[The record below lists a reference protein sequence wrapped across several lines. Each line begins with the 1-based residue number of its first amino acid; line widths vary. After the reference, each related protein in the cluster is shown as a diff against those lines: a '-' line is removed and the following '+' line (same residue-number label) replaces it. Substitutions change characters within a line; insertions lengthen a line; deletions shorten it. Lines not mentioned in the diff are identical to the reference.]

1 MSNANS
7 CVTSITSTNSNL
19 EEIKYHSVD
28 ELTNSPNYNEG
39 DEFIIVNAREH
50 FGIEELDEKLLIPIF
65 KRVTMYRAGL
75 NPNYVP
81 DPATLEKVLK
91 ILISPDINAGLCLK
105 GESGSGKTEL
115 ALFISHMLNWPIT
128 IKQVNSNI
136 RADELEGERALFE
149 GNTSIMP
156 SDLVKAFQNG
166 HIILLDEIDKF
177 DPDTSAR
184 LHMPLERK
192 AWSLGSNGGE
202 VVHPHRH
209 TRFLGTANTNMGGE
223 DLRFVSSQRQ
233 DSAFIKRFL
242 QIQMPAPDEVGLMKV
257 LSQHFPDIKY
267 AVLKHFADVCM
278 AINNCG
284 NDEMHMDKRE
294 LIAWLSTSDV
304 LSNISIMET
313 FDIAFGASLSVE
325 SRNIAIEAI
334 DLKLADIK
342 LLTFEQL
349 TSKK

>member
-1 MSNANS
+1 MSN
-7 CVTSITSTNSNL
+7 TNPCNTAISSVISHN
-19 EEIKYHSVD
+19 EEVKYHSVS
-28 ELTNSPNYNEG
+28 ELTTSPNYKDGG
-39 DEFIIVNAREH
+39 DYIFVNAREH
-50 FGIEELDEKLLIPIF
+50 FGINELDENLIVPIF
-65 KRVTMYRAGL
+65 KRVSIYRAGL
-75 NPNYVP
+75 NTNYVP
-81 DPATLEKVLK
+81 DPSILEKVLK

-115 ALFISHMLNWPIT
+115 ALYVSHMLNWPIT
-128 IKQVNSNI
+128 IKQINSNI
-136 RADELEGERALFE
+136 RADELEGERSLVD
-149 GNTSIMP
+149 GNTGFTQ

-223 DLRFVSSQRQ
+223 DMRFVSSQRQ

-257 LSQHFPDIKY
+257 LNQHFPEIKN

-278 AINNCG
+278 AINKCG
-284 NDEMHMDKRE
+284 HDDMHMDKRE

-304 LSNISIMET
+304 LSNISILET
-313 FDIAFGASLSVE
+313 FDIAFGASLSV
-325 SRNIAIEAI
+325 SLRNIALEAI
-334 DLKLADIK
+334 DLKLADTK
-342 LLTFEQL
+342 TMTFEEL